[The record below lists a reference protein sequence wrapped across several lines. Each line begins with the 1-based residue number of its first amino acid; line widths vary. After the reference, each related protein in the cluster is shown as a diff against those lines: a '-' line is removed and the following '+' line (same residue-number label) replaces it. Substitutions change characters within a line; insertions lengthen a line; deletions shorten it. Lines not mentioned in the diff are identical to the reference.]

1 MKTGIWACVKCLSIR
16 APHEKYAHGTAAGAV
31 LVVRLRKFAKVTID
45 CLGRRPA
52 WRSKIHLSVNKPST
66 IEDIARQTLRIEA
79 AAVARLVD
87 SIDADFLACVRHIH
101 TGTAA
106 GGAGA
111 GGVGSDKV
119 RGGSSPTPGRV
130 VVTGIGKS
138 ALIAQKI
145 VATLN
150 STGTPALFLHAADAI
165 HGDIGMVQPNDL
177 VLCLSKSGETEEV
190 RVLALLVRNL
200 GNPVAAMVGRRDSA
214 LAHLAD
220 YVLLTPVAREAD
232 PNDLAPTA
240 STTSQLALGD
250 ALAMSLLALR
260 GFSPDDFARFH
271 PGGSL
276 GKQLYLRV
284 RDLYPKNQRPLVG
297 PQTPLHETLLEMTA
311 KCLGATAVVDPTTDQ
326 LLGIVTDG
334 DLRRRLTQSDGHLD
348 ATATAADLMNTTPK
362 TIRAD
367 ELAVRALSLLRQ
379 HSISQLIVVGATGNY
394 LGFVHLHDLV
404 REGLV

>member
-1 MKTGIWACVKCLSIR
+1 M
-16 APHEKYAHGTAAGAV
+16 
-31 LVVRLRKFAKVTID
+31 
-45 CLGRRPA
+45 
-52 WRSKIHLSVNKPST
+52 NNPST
-66 IEDIARQTLRIEA
+66 IAHIARQTLRIEA
-79 AAVARLVD
+79 EAVAGLVD
-87 SIDADFLACVRHIH
+87 SVDADFLAFVAHVH
-101 TGTAA
+101 TGRRPA
-106 GGAGA
+106 GAGA
-111 GGVGSDKV
+111 RGSGTVAEEEQADQPPV
-119 RGGSSPTPGRV
+119 PGRV

-214 LAHLAD
+214 LARLAD

-284 RDLYPKNQRPLVG
+284 RDLYPNNQRPAVG
-297 PQTPLHETLLEMTA
+297 PATPLHETLLEMTA
-311 KCLGATAVVDPTTDQ
+311 KCLGATAVVDPATDR

-334 DLRRRLTQSDGHLD
+334 DLRRRLTRADGRLD
-348 ATATAADLMNTTPK
+348 ATATAADLMNAAPK
-362 TIRAD
+362 TIGAE
-367 ELAVRALSLLRQ
+367 ELAVRALSRLRK
-379 HSISQLIVVGATGNY
+379 HSISQLIVVGEGGEY

-404 REGLV
+404 REGLL